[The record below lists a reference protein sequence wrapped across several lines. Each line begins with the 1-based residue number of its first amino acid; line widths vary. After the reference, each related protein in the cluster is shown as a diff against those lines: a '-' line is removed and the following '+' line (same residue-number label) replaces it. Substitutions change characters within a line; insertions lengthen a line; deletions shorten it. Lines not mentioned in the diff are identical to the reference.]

1 MDELFLF
8 STSFVCIFHTV
19 RLSVL
24 NLNMIIRQMINV
36 THLRE
41 IELTVYEYEFN
52 VDMNIETT
60 IFSDK
65 ID

>member
-1 MDELFLF
+1 
-8 STSFVCIFHTV
+8 
-19 RLSVL
+19 
-24 NLNMIIRQMINV
+24 MIIRQMINV